1 VRICS
6 RLAKRA
12 PSVIDDESSLPTGL
26 KRIESDVMGGNLS
39 IFERKII
46 LHILINMIIEVFA
59 VGYEV

>member
-1 VRICS
+1 M
-6 RLAKRA
+6 
-12 PSVIDDESSLPTGL
+12 IDDESSLPTGL